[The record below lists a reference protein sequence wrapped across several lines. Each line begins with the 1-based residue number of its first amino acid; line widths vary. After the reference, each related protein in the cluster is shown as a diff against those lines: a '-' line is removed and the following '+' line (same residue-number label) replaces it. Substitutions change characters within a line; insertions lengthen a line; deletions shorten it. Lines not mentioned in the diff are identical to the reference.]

1 MHISLKWFSL
11 LQKEL
16 NIPLQL
22 NIALLGFENI
32 NNNPFVT
39 DPKELSTLLQQTL
52 SSYQPFCWKTCICT
66 IFHFVVDLTDWLYYF
81 IVCVF
86 FDSWEITSEIHNNLE
101 CRTNS
106 TYQWLGAFDWQICWK
121 SKFRLLQIKNNN
133 LQMKHQ
139 KLKWYFMFFLD
150 HTLRWR

>member
-1 MHISLKWFSL
+1 MVFSLTERVEHPTSIEYRSVGFWKHQQQSICHWPERTFDFASTNTFFLPTLLLENMYLYNISLRCW
-11 LQKEL
+11 
-16 NIPLQL
+16 
-22 NIALLGFENI
+22 
-32 NNNPFVT
+32 
-39 DPKELSTLLQQTL
+39 
-52 SSYQPFCWKTCICT
+52 SYW
-66 IFHFVVDLTDWLYYF
+66 LTVLFY
-81 IVCVF
+81 CLCF